1 MKAIAKLKLPL
12 SHHDKRLIM
21 DTLNTVMDIRP
32 TDLDI
37 ENGILLFQ
45 YRNGLA
51 LNLAERKLSEIGHPI
66 ISYSYPPGRSPD
78 DSDNSSLV

>member
-1 MKAIAKLKLPL
+1 
-12 SHHDKRLIM
+12 M

-66 ISYSYPPGRSPD
+66 ISYSYPAGRSPN
-78 DSDNSSLV
+78 DSGNGSLA